1 MAWEDLARAV
11 LQQALDDAMSKKTSR
26 FRKHKNPTEQ
36 EKVEAIRF
44 LRGTPYYAEWL
55 EYWCQCSGMVESSV
69 RAIGRKLNEENNKK
83 SS

>member
-69 RAIGRKLNEENNKK
+69 RTIGRKLNEENNKK
-83 SS
+83 SA

>member
-83 SS
+83 NA

>member
-83 SS
+83 SA